1 MENPKLWG
9 PGGLCLNIQED
20 AGLETALLDGALKN
34 NLPKLEFW
42 GKITGTTDSYLIA
55 VGYSPEYPFPKKTF
69 FWTTTSEAHELKVMK
84 VLDDDYAA
92 HAKTLMNTPFT
103 GDPATPYE
111 IVRPEGYEP
120 PPPKTDENGEP
131 IPPEEFREE
140 HKLAYHVSVI
150 DNEVSIIPKGA
161 WICDATHQVIRNVTN
176 CGLTHEAAGSLRN
189 YLHFR
194 YPENDRSKQ
203 ALVKPGVVRHGDF
216 LDNLEDD
223 APKGC
228 WGVHYSPDAKYSIVR
243 SFYWPGSYFCHEIKT
258 GNYVSVYF
266 GDGLPNED
274 ILFML

>member
-42 GKITGTTDSYLIA
+42 GKITGTTSDYLIA

-223 APKGC
+223 QPKGC
-228 WGVHYSPDAKYSIVR
+228 WGVHYDPTAKYSIVR

>member
-42 GKITGTTDSYLIA
+42 GKITGTTSDYLIA

-92 HAKTLMNTPFT
+92 HAKTLLNTPFT

-223 APKGC
+223 QPKGC
-228 WGVHYSPDAKYSIVR
+228 WGVHYDPTAKYSIVR

>member
-42 GKITGTTDSYLIA
+42 GKITGTTSDYLIA

-92 HAKTLMNTPFT
+92 HAKTLLNTPFT

-161 WICDATHQVIRNVTN
+161 WICDATHQVIKNVTN

-223 APKGC
+223 QPKGC
-228 WGVHYSPDAKYSIVR
+228 WGVHYDPTAKYSIVR

>member
-161 WICDATHQVIRNVTN
+161 WICDATHQVIKNVTN

-223 APKGC
+223 NPKGC
-228 WGVHYSPDAKYSIVR
+228 WGVHYDPTAKYSIVR

>member
-42 GKITGTTDSYLIA
+42 GKITGTTSDYLIA

-92 HAKTLMNTPFT
+92 HAKTLLNTPFT

-223 APKGC
+223 QPKGC
-228 WGVHYSPDAKYSIVR
+228 WGVHYDPTAKYSIVR
-243 SFYWPGSYFCHEIKT
+243 SFYWPGSFFCHEIKT

-266 GDGLPNED
+266 GDGLPNND

>member
-1 MENPKLWG
+1 MG
-9 PGGLCLNIQED
+9 
-20 AGLETALLDGALKN
+20 DGALKN

-55 VGYSPEYPFPKKTF
+55 VGYSQEYPFPKKTF

-92 HAKTLMNTPFT
+92 HAKTLLNTPFT

-111 IVRPEGYEP
+111 IIRPEGYEP
-120 PPPKTDENGEP
+120 PPPKQDENGEP

-150 DNEVSIIPKGA
+150 DNDVSIIPKGA

-216 LDNLEDD
+216 LDNLQDD
-223 APKGC
+223 NPKGC
-228 WGVHYSPDAKYSIVR
+228 WGVHYSPDAKYSIPVVLLAGVLLLPR
-243 SFYWPGSYFCHEIKT
+243 DQDGQLRERLLRRRPPQRGHPLHALGCVTSY
-258 GNYVSVYF
+258 
-266 GDGLPNED
+266 LP
-274 ILFML
+274 L

>member
-42 GKITGTTDSYLIA
+42 GKITGTTSDYLIA

-92 HAKTLMNTPFT
+92 HAKTLLNTPFT

-223 APKGC
+223 NPKGC
-228 WGVHYSPDAKYSIVR
+228 WGVHYDPTAKYSIVR

>member
-1 MENPKLWG
+1 M
-9 PGGLCLNIQED
+9 
-20 AGLETALLDGALKN
+20 
-34 NLPKLEFW
+34 
-42 GKITGTTDSYLIA
+42 
-55 VGYSPEYPFPKKTF
+55 
-69 FWTTTSEAHELKVMK
+69 
-84 VLDDDYAA
+84 
-92 HAKTLMNTPFT
+92 
-103 GDPATPYE
+103 
-111 IVRPEGYEP
+111 
-120 PPPKTDENGEP
+120 
-131 IPPEEFREE
+131 
-140 HKLAYHVSVI
+140 
-150 DNEVSIIPKGA
+150 
-161 WICDATHQVIRNVTN
+161 
-176 CGLTHEAAGSLRN
+176 RN

>member
-42 GKITGTTDSYLIA
+42 GKITGTTSDYLIA

-92 HAKTLMNTPFT
+92 HAKTLLNTPFT

-161 WICDATHQVIRNVTN
+161 WICDATHQVIKNVTN

-223 APKGC
+223 QPKGC
-228 WGVHYSPDAKYSIVR
+228 WGVHYDPTAKYSIVR

-266 GDGLPNED
+266 GDGLPNND